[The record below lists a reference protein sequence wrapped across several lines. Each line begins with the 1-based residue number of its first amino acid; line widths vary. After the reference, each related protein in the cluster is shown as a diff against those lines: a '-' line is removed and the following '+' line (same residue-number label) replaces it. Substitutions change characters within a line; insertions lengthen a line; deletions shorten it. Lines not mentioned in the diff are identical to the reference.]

1 VENVYKKI
9 LVITNDFGPRTG
21 GIETFVMGLLE
32 RIVDHKVVVF
42 TSQQGDT
49 SEYDQQW
56 FKKFGVQVIRDRSKI
71 LLPSLRVAKRAKE
84 IAQMHNIEVVVFGAA
99 APLALMAPKLRKAGA
114 KKIIALTHG
123 HEVWWARIFPFNLAM
138 KRIGNSVDHLTYL
151 GEFTRQAISRS
162 LSQKSIDSMVKIAPG
177 IDTSHFSPQADATQR
192 RTELGL
198 ESKKIIISVGRLV
211 HRKGQDKLIQ
221 AFPTIVREIP
231 SAHLLIVGEGP
242 YRAHLEKLVEKLSLK
257 ANVTFVGRIFYND
270 LPSYLSASD
279 VFVMPSR
286 SRFFGLEVEGLGIVY
301 LEASACA
308 IPVVAGVSGGAP
320 DAVQEGITG
329 LCVDGTNIGQ
339 IAEAVIHICSD
350 SKRATKMGLAGRN
363 WVIEQWQWEIW
374 SKQFNSLLR
383 R

>member
-1 VENVYKKI
+1 MENVYKNI

-32 RIVDHKVVVF
+32 RIIDHKVVVF

-177 IDTSHFSPQADATQR
+177 IDTSHFSPQADANQR

-374 SKQFNSLLR
+374 SKQFNSLLMR
-383 R
+383 

>member
-1 VENVYKKI
+1 VESVYKNI

-21 GIETFVMGLLE
+21 GIETFVIGLLE
-32 RIVDHKVVVF
+32 RIVDCNVIVF

-56 FKKFGVQVIRDRSKI
+56 LKKFGVQVIRDRSRI
-71 LLPSLRVAKRAKE
+71 LLPSVRVAKRAKR
-84 IAQMHNIEVVVFGAA
+84 IAQSHNVEVLVFGAA
-99 APLALMAPKLRKAGA
+99 APLALMAPRLRKAGI

-138 KRIGNSVDHLTYL
+138 RRIGNSVDHLTYL

-177 IDTSHFSPQADATQR
+177 IDTSHFSPQSDAIHR

-198 ESKKIIISVGRLV
+198 EGKKIIVSVGRLV
-211 HRKGQDKLIQ
+211 HRKGQDKLIE

-231 SAHLLIVGEGP
+231 NAHLLIVGEGP
-242 YRAHLEKLVEKLSLK
+242 YRTHLEKLVERLSLK
-257 ANVTFVGRIFYND
+257 ENVTFVGRIFYDD

-308 IPVVAGVSGGAP
+308 IPVVAGISGGAP

-329 LCVDGTNIGQ
+329 LCVDGTNAAQ

-350 SKRATKMGLAGRN
+350 SKRAAKMGLAGRN
-363 WVIEQWQWEIW
+363 WIIEQWRWEIW
-374 SKQFNSLLR
+374 SKEFNTLLLS
-383 R
+383 

>member
-1 VENVYKKI
+1 VENVYKNI

-42 TSQQGDT
+42 TSQQGNT

-56 FKKFGVQVIRDRSKI
+56 LKKFGVQVIRDRSKI

-84 IAQMHNIEVVVFGAA
+84 IAQMHNIEVLVFGAA
-99 APLALMAPKLRKAGA
+99 APLALMAPKLRKAGV

-211 HRKGQDKLIQ
+211 HRKGQDKLIE

-231 SAHLLIVGEGP
+231 NAHLLIVGEGP
-242 YRAHLEKLVEKLSLK
+242 YRGHLEKLVEKLSLK
-257 ANVTFVGRIFYND
+257 ANVTFVGRIFYDD

-329 LCVDGTNIGQ
+329 LCVDGTNVAQ

-363 WVIEQWQWEIW
+363 WVIEQWQWEFW
-374 SKQFNSLLR
+374 SKQFNSLLMR
-383 R
+383 